1 MKKVTLKDIANKL
14 GVTIGTVSHVLNG
27 IDDIS
32 EETKNKVLKAA
43 REMGYISNSAAVS
56 LRSGKTHT
64 VAVIVPDISNPYI
77 AQQVKMIE
85 MKIREFNYSVFI
97 LNTNEDEETEYE
109 AIVSACSK
117 QVDGIF
123 LCPCQKSTRNVEF
136 LDKLQIPYI
145 LICRYFTD
153 YETDYVCADDYKGGR
168 IAGEYLLSKGYKSII
183 YFGAYKHICSS
194 VERFRGIKD
203 VFDENGIDIP
213 ETRFAELNPICGD
226 TENKIDETLKKIN
239 DFDSIIAFSDFV
251 AFEIKAKLKQEY
263 DSINIPMVSFDAVN
277 INYKFPFDIVSVG
290 MEGDTLS
297 CVAVDAMLEK
307 INSGKCDCK
316 KLIDVKIYEFNS

>member
-1 MKKVTLKDIANKL
+1 MRKVTLKDIANKL

-32 EETKNKVLKAA
+32 EETKNKVLKTA

-85 MKIREFNYSVFI
+85 MKIRKFNYSVFI
-97 LNTNEDEETEYE
+97 LNTNEDEEAEYE

-123 LCPCQKSTRNVEF
+123 LCPCQKSTKNVEF

-145 LICRYFTD
+145 LICRYFTN

-168 IAGEYLLSKGYKSII
+168 LAGEYLLSNGYKNII
-183 YFGAYKHICSS
+183 YFGAYKYICSS
-194 VERFRGIKD
+194 VERFRGITD
-203 VFDENGIDIP
+203 VFCEKGMAIP
-213 ETRFAELNPICGD
+213 DGRFAEINPTCGD
-226 TENKIDETLKKIN
+226 TEDVIEETLQKIS

-251 AFEIKAKLKQEY
+251 AFEIKAKLKQKY
-263 DSINIPMVSFDAVN
+263 GDVNIPMVSFDAVN
-277 INYKFPFDIVSVG
+277 INSKFPFDIVSVG

-297 CVAVDAMLEK
+297 SVAVDAMLEK

-316 KLIDVKIYEFNS
+316 KLIDVKVYEFNS

>member
-1 MKKVTLKDIANKL
+1 MRKVTLKDIANKL

-77 AQQVKMIE
+77 AHQVKSIE
-85 MKIREFNYSVFI
+85 MEMRKFNYSVFI

-123 LCPCQKSTRNVEF
+123 LCPCQKSTKNVEF

-145 LICRYFTD
+145 LICRYFNS
-153 YETDYVCADDYKGGR
+153 YETDYIGVDDYKGGR
-168 IAGEYLLSKGYKSII
+168 LAGEYLINKGYKNII
-183 YFGAYKHICSS
+183 YFGAYKYICSS
-194 VERFRGIKD
+194 VDRFRGIKD
-203 VFDENGIDIP
+203 IFKENEIDIP
-213 ETRFAELNPICGD
+213 DSRFIEINPTCGD
-226 TENKIDETLKKIN
+226 NGDIIEETLRKTK

-251 AFEIKAKLKQEY
+251 AFEIRGKLKELC
-263 DSINIPMVSFDAVN
+263 SGVKLPVVSFDAVN
-277 INYKFPFDIVSVG
+277 TYFKFPFENISVG
-290 MEGDTLS
+290 VVDNELS
-297 CVAVDAMLEK
+297 SQAVKAMLEK
-307 INSGKCDCK
+307 IDSGKCDCK
-316 KLIDVKIYEFNS
+316 KLIDVKLYEFNC